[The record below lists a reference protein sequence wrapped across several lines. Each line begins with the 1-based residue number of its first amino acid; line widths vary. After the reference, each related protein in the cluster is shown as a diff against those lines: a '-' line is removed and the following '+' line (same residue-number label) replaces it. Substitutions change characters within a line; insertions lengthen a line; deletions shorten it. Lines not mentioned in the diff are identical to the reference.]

1 MDAVPLRG
9 QAEGKPKGE
18 VHMRIATL
26 DTALFRIELPVPLSD
41 STHGTMTHFE
51 LVTVRLRDSDGAEG
65 VGYTYTTGAGGA
77 AVYALIDQG
86 LRPVLM
92 GADAEQIEALWT
104 RMWWKLHYG
113 GRGGSVS
120 LAVSACDIALHD
132 LRAQRLGT
140 PLWRVLGGFDPAVP
154 CYAGGIDLEFT
165 LDALLKQTD
174 GNLAKGFRAIKMKV
188 GRARLSEDKARV
200 QAMRAHLGDDFPL
213 MADANMR
220 WTVDQSI
227 AAARAFRDSNLT
239 WLEEPTI
246 PDDIA
251 GHARIVR
258 EGGVPIATGEN
269 LHTLHEF
276 TQMIAC
282 GGVTF
287 PEPDV
292 TNCGGITMFMKVAHL
307 AEAFNLPLT
316 SHGAHDLT
324 VHLLAAVPNRSYL
337 EVHGFGLDRYIHQPI
352 TIAEGNALAPDRPG
366 HGVAFDWA
374 ALEKTRVLG
383 AGGELHTAS
392 RPTGGE

>member
-1 MDAVPLRG
+1 MPITHL
-9 QAEGKPKGE
+9 E
-18 VHMRIATL
+18 
-26 DTALFRIELPVPLSD
+26 TALYRIELPVPLSD

-51 LVTVRLRDSDGAEG
+51 LVTVRLRDGDGAEG

-77 AVYALIDQG
+77 AVHALIDRH
-86 LRPVLM
+86 LRPVLQD
-92 GADAEQIEALWT
+92 ADADQIQALWN
-104 RMWWKLHYG
+104 RMWWTLHYG
-113 GRGGSVS
+113 GRGGPAS
-120 LAVSACDIALHD
+120 LAISACDIALYD
-132 LRAQRLGT
+132 LLARRLNM
-140 PLWRVLGGFDPAVP
+140 PLWRMLGGFDPSVP

-165 LDALLKQTD
+165 LDALLRQTD
-174 GNLAKGFRAIKMKV
+174 DNLGRGFRAIKMKV
-188 GRARLSEDKARV
+188 GRPKLSEDRERV
-200 QAMRAHLGDDFPL
+200 MAMRRHLGDDFPL

-220 WTVDQSI
+220 WSVDQAI
-227 AAARAFRDSNLT
+227 RAARAFQDAGLT

-276 TQMIAC
+276 TQMIAA

-292 TNCGGITMFMKVAHL
+292 TNCGGITVFMKVAHL

-337 EVHGFGLDRYIHQPI
+337 EVHGFGLDRYIAQPI
-352 TIAEGNALAPDRPG
+352 TIAEGNAVAPERPG
-366 HGVAFDWA
+366 HGIAFDWT
-374 ALEKTRVLG
+374 ALQSVRG
-383 AGGELHTAS
+383 
-392 RPTGGE
+392 

>member
-1 MDAVPLRG
+1 MAI
-9 QAEGKPKGE
+9 AEVK
-18 VHMRIATL
+18 
-26 DTALFRIELPVPLSD
+26 TALYRIELPVPLSD

-65 VGYTYTTGAGGA
+65 VGYTYTVGTGGA
-77 AVYALIDQG
+77 AVHALIDHG
-86 LRPVLM
+86 LRPVLI
-92 GADAEQIEALWT
+92 GADADQIEALWT

-113 GRGGSVS
+113 GRGGSAS
-120 LAVSACDIALHD
+120 LAVSACDIALYD
-132 LRAQRLGT
+132 LKARRLGT
-140 PLWRVLGGFDPAVP
+140 PLWRMLGGFDPAVP
-154 CYAGGIDLEFT
+154 CYAGGIDLDFT

-188 GRARLSEDKARV
+188 GRARLSEDVARV
-200 QAMRAHLGDDFPL
+200 QAMRAHLGEDFPL

-227 AAARAFRDSNLT
+227 AAARAFRDSRLT

-246 PDDIA
+246 PDDVA
-251 GHARIVR
+251 GHTRIVR

-276 TQMIAC
+276 TQMIAA

-292 TNCGGITMFMKVAHL
+292 TNCGGITVFMKVAHL

-324 VHLLAAVPNRSYL
+324 VNLLAAVPNRSYL
-337 EVHGFGLDRYIHQPI
+337 EVHGFGLDRYIEQPVPI
-352 TIAEGNALAPDRPG
+352 VEGNALAPERPG
-366 HGVAFDWA
+366 HGVAFDLA
-374 ALEKTRVLG
+374 ALEAVR
-383 AGGELHTAS
+383 E
-392 RPTGGE
+392 